1 MKSVLRRYTKETA
14 DGVLRYKELC
24 IYTNEGR
31 VEKNGNE
38 IELTAMEYRLLLI
51 LMNHKGMILSR
62 NQLLENIWDVEG
74 DFVNDNT
81 LTVYIKRLRGKI
93 ETDPAEPEYI
103 QTVRG
108 RGYRIDNE
116 R

>member
-1 MKSVLRRYTKETA
+1 
-14 DGVLRYKELC
+14 
-24 IYTNEGR
+24 
-31 VEKNGNE
+31 
-38 IELTAMEYRLLLI
+38 MEYRLLLI

-74 DFVNDNT
+74 NFVNDNT

>member
-1 MKSVLRRYTKETA
+1 M
-14 DGVLRYKELC
+14 
-24 IYTNEGR
+24 
-31 VEKNGNE
+31 
-38 IELTAMEYRLLLI
+38 LLI

-93 ETDPAEPEYI
+93 ETDP
-103 QTVRG
+103 G
-108 RGYRIDNE
+108 RTGIHSDGSGKGVSNRQ
-116 R
+116 

>member
-1 MKSVLRRYTKETA
+1 
-14 DGVLRYKELC
+14 
-24 IYTNEGR
+24 
-31 VEKNGNE
+31 
-38 IELTAMEYRLLLI
+38 MEYRLLLI

-81 LTVYIKRLRGKI
+81 LTVYIKRLREKI